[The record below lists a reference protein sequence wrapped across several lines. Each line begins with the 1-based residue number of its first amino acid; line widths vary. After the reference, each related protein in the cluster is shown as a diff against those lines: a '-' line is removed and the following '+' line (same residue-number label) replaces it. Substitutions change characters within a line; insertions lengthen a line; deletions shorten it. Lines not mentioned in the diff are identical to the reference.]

1 MTENNNYL
9 SLDDAFSLG
18 SEFQAPEVKPL
29 IICLPASISG
39 ETRSE
44 IVFPNPFTVAGAEDL
59 ADVIT
64 FVQEGMAL
72 ETTAKRAAALHRDK
86 NKRDEARAE
95 VYTEFMGRY
104 TLNHIIYLTKQW
116 IGEDAYEELME
127 AKRPSFQ
134 EHFALLLRAG
144 AYYLAEGQSF
154 GDLRDF
160 TASPTS

>member
-18 SEFQAPEVKPL
+18 SEFKAPEVKPL
-29 IICLPASISG
+29 IICLPPETEGG
-39 ETRSE
+39 EARE
-44 IVFPNPFTVAGAEDL
+44 IEFPNPFTVAGAEDL

-86 NKRDEARAE
+86 NKRDEAR
-95 VYTEFMGRY
+95 TEAYVDFMGRY
-104 TLNHIIYLTKQW
+104 TLNHIIFLTKQW
-116 IGEDAYEELME
+116 IGEEAYEQLVE

-144 AYYLAEGQSF
+144 GYYLAEGQSF

-160 TASPTS
+160 TDSPTS